1 MGQVTTS
8 TGIGRGEGTGFGSG
22 WISGVLAVTFAA
34 LAGGGVLCLLF
45 PWLLTTPD
53 ARGHYPLGI
62 VRFLIHAFLVAGFGL
77 GTLSVLLRRSRTLGV
92 TALALTTVATLL
104 GGSGAAVGAVESGP
118 GYVGLDWFL
127 LNVLVLALLF
137 VPLERLFARLPSQP
151 IFRPGW
157 QTDLAHF
164 AASHLLVQVTVLLT
178 LAPAALFFAWAVR
191 PGLQQAVQSQP
202 LVAQLVAI
210 VIVADLAQYA
220 VHRAFHRV
228 PWLWRFHQI
237 HHSAR
242 AMDWLASSRLH
253 LLDIVVTRG
262 LSFVPLYVLGFSA
275 PAVYAYLVFVSFHA
289 VFIHANVRFRF
300 RPIEWLVVTP
310 RFHHWHH
317 AAAPEAVDRNFAV
330 HLPVIDR
337 LFGTSYFPDGRWPD
351 AYGLAGLPV
360 PDGWLRQ
367 LVRPFTARTPGVH

>member
-1 MGQVTTS
+1 
-8 TGIGRGEGTGFGSG
+8 
-22 WISGVLAVTFAA
+22 VLAVTFAA

-53 ARGHYPLGI
+53 ARGHYPLGV
-62 VRFLIHAFLVAGFGL
+62 VRFLIYAFLVAGFGL
-77 GTLSVLLRRSRTLGV
+77 GTLSTLLRRSKRLGL
-92 TALALTTVATLL
+92 TALALATAATLL
-104 GGSGAAVGAVESGP
+104 GGSTAEVGDAGGAA
-118 GYVGLDWFL
+118 GYLGLDWFL

-137 VPLERLFARLPSQP
+137 VPMERLFARLPAQP
-151 IFRPGW
+151 IFRSGW
-157 QTDLAHF
+157 RTDLAHF
-164 AASHLLVQVTVLLT
+164 AVSHLLVQITVLLT

-191 PGLQQAVQSQP
+191 PALQRAVQSQP
-202 LVAQLVAI
+202 LILQVVEI
-210 VIVADLAQYA
+210 VVVADLAQYV

-228 PWLWRFHQI
+228 PWLWRFHEI

-242 AMDWLASSRLH
+242 ALDWLASARLH
-253 LLDIVVTRG
+253 LVDIVVTRG

-300 RPIEWLVVTP
+300 RPLERLLVTP

-317 AAAPEAVDRNFAV
+317 AAAEAVDRNFAI

-337 LFGTSYFPDGRWPD
+337 LFGTAYFPDGRWPD
-351 AYGLAGLPV
+351 AYGLAGDPV
-360 PDGWLRQ
+360 PDGWFRQ
-367 LVRPFTARTPGVH
+367 LLSPFRPPSPRPLG

>member
-1 MGQVTTS
+1 M
-8 TGIGRGEGTGFGSG
+8 TGATGLGRGEGTAFGAG

-34 LAGGGVLCLLF
+34 LAFGGVLCLLF

-53 ARGHYPLGI
+53 ARGHYPLDV
-62 VRFLIHAFLVAGFGL
+62 VRFLIYAFLVAGFVLGGL
-77 GTLSVLLRRSRTLGV
+77 STILRRSKTLGV
-92 TALALTTVATLL
+92 TALALATAATLL
-104 GGSGAAVGAVESGP
+104 GGSTAAVGQVEGGA

-137 VPLERLFARLPSQP
+137 VPMERLFARLPAQS

-157 QTDLAHF
+157 ATDLAHF

-178 LAPAALFFAWAVR
+178 LAPATLFFAWAVR

-202 LVAQLVAI
+202 LVLQFVEI
-210 VIVADLAQYA
+210 VVVADLAEYA
-220 VHRAFHRV
+220 VHRAFHGV
-228 PWLWRFHQI
+228 PWLWRFHEI

-242 AMDWLASSRLH
+242 ALDWLASSRLH
-253 LLDIVVTRG
+253 LVDIVVTRG
-262 LSFVPLYVLGFSA
+262 LSFIPLYLLGFST

-300 RPIEWLVVTP
+300 RPIERLVVTP

-317 AAAPEAVDRNFAV
+317 AAAPEAVDRNFAI
-330 HLPVIDR
+330 HLPIIDR
-337 LFGTSYFPDGRWPD
+337 LFGTSYFPEGRWPD
-351 AYGLAGLPV
+351 AYGLAGP
-360 PDGWLRQ
+360 PIPEGWLRQ
-367 LVRPFTARTPGVH
+367 LARPFTARRPGVH

>member
-1 MGQVTTS
+1 M
-8 TGIGRGEGTGFGSG
+8 
-22 WISGVLAVTFAA
+22 LAVTFAA

-53 ARGHYPLGI
+53 ARGHYPLGV
-62 VRFLIHAFLVAGFGL
+62 VRFLIYAFLVAGFGL
-77 GTLSVLLRRSRTLGV
+77 GTLSTLLRRSTRLGL
-92 TALALTTVATLL
+92 TALALATAATLL
-104 GGSGAAVGAVESGP
+104 GGSTAELGDAGGAA
-118 GYVGLDWFL
+118 GYLGLDWFL

-137 VPLERLFARLPSQP
+137 VPMERLFARLPAQP
-151 IFRPGW
+151 IFRSGW
-157 QTDLAHF
+157 RTDLAHF
-164 AASHLLVQVTVLLT
+164 TVSHLLVQVTVLLT

-191 PGLQQAVQSQP
+191 PALQRAVQSQP
-202 LVAQLVAI
+202 LILQVVEI
-210 VIVADLAQYA
+210 VVVADLAQYV

-228 PWLWRFHQI
+228 PWLWRFHEI

-242 AMDWLASSRLH
+242 ALDWLASARLH
-253 LLDIVVTRG
+253 LVDIVVTRG

-300 RPIEWLVVTP
+300 RPLERLLVTP

-317 AAAPEAVDRNFAV
+317 AAAAEAVDRNFAI
-330 HLPVIDR
+330 HLPLLDR
-337 LFGTSYFPDGRWPD
+337 LFGTAYFPDGRWPD
-351 AYGLAGLPV
+351 AYGLAGDPV

-367 LVRPFTARTPGVH
+367 LLSPFRSRSSRRSVAGA